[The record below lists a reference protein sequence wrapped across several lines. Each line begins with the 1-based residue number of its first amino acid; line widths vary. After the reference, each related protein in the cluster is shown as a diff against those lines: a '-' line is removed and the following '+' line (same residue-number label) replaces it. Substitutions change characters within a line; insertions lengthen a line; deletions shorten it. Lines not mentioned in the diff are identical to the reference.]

1 MASLNPLTREL
12 VFKLVFYGPGL
23 GGKTSTL
30 QFIFDATKPEHRGKM
45 VSLATPTDRTLYFD
59 FLPLRMPRIRGMSV
73 RLQLFTVPGQMYF
86 AATRKLVLAGS
97 DGIVFVA
104 DSQSAR
110 FDANR
115 ESLEDLKQNLA
126 EHGRDLEHVPH
137 TLQFNKRDLD
147 DTTPIEELDRA
158 LNHHAAPS
166 RGTVATN
173 GAGVFSGLEDIARR
187 VIRAYEIEQP
197 RGDSSPSLTPGS
209 GPGSSEVGLEE
220 AIRGLT
226 DRVTHATPPQGMAAV
241 RVPKDEP
248 SDSTALTQ
256 AHPPGPMAAATG
268 ATSPPPPLATETLA
282 AESREA
288 QDQQPHSGEQRRS
301 VEDGEARD
309 DRDGRDA
316 DDGAD
321 GPGESPESMA
331 LEALEALAPVG
342 EDAPPPHAAW
352 VNGTASPVSPP
363 APPAEVS
370 AVRVVDD
377 ESDQDVTQVFDS
389 AATANRAESEPAPA
403 PSSVGAPPSA
413 GGAAGDAAG
422 ASRPDPLAT
431 TERAGPGSRRTSS
444 DSLAAVIP
452 PNTGPF
458 SLASLWPDA
467 EQQLVREAE
476 AALGTGDGAAA
487 MRVCEPLV
495 FRALAAA
502 AVLVG
507 GAEAP
512 REPAVTALLLGIDG
526 ARYLAFRIAAR
537 RARSGDPVDPVAA
550 YDALLMALEARRAR
564 ARLERTT

>member
-115 ESLEDLKQNLA
+115 ESMEDLHANLA
-126 EHGRDLEHVPH
+126 EHGRSLELVPH
-137 TLQFNKRDLD
+137 TLQYNKRDLD
-147 DTTPIEELDRA
+147 DTTSIEELDRA
-158 LNHHAAPS
+158 LNPHAAPS

-187 VIRAYEIEQP
+187 VIRAYELEQP
-197 RGDSSPSLTPGS
+197 RDSSTSLVPAVS

-226 DRVTHATPPQGMAAV
+226 DRVTRATPPQGTVAV
-241 RVPKDEP
+241 RDRP
-248 SDSTALTQ
+248 SDPQTASG
-256 AHPPGPMAAATG
+256 AG
-268 ATSPPPPLATETLA
+268 ATSPPPPMATETLA
-282 AESREA
+282 AEARHGSEDA
-288 QDQQPHSGEQRRS
+288 QPSSGEHSRR
-301 VEDGEARD
+301 
-309 DRDGRDA
+309 
-316 DDGAD
+316 
-321 GPGESPESMA
+321 PGE
-331 LEALEALAPVG
+331 LAETVEVADIAEVAVPPVDA
-342 EDAPPPHAAW
+342 DAPPPHEAWLNGSGPAA
-352 VNGTASPVSPP
+352 P
-363 APPAEVS
+363 APPAAVS
-370 AVRVVDD
+370 AIRAVED

-389 AATANRAESEPAPA
+389 AATAHRAESEPAPA
-403 PSSVGAPPSA
+403 LATEATLASTTTNMANSPKPPSVVP
-413 GGAAGDAAG
+413 
-422 ASRPDPLAT
+422 SRPDPLAT

-444 DSLAAVIP
+444 DSLAAAIP
-452 PNTGPF
+452 PNSGPF
-458 SLASLWPDA
+458 SLAPLWPDA
-467 EQQLVREAE
+467 ERPLVREAE
-476 AALGTGDGAAA
+476 AMLGTGDGAAA

-495 FRALAAA
+495 FRALASA

-512 REPAVTALLLGIDG
+512 REPALTALLLGIEG
-526 ARYLAFRIAAR
+526 ARYLSFRIAAR
-537 RARSGDPVDPVAA
+537 RARAGEPVEPAAA
-550 YDALLMALEARRAR
+550 YDALLLALEARRVR
-564 ARLERTT
+564 DRIERS

>member
-104 DSQSAR
+104 DSQAAR

-115 ESLEDLKQNLA
+115 ESMEDLKANLA

-158 LNHHAAPS
+158 LNMYAAPS

-197 RGDSSPSLTPGS
+197 RGDASPSLVPGS
-209 GPGSSEVGLEE
+209 APGSSEVGLEE

-226 DRVTHATPPQGMAAV
+226 DRVTHATPPQGMLAV
-241 RVPKDEP
+241 VVPRNLKAEP
-248 SDSTALTQ
+248 D
-256 AHPPGPMAAATG
+256 AAAG
-268 ATSPPPPLATETLA
+268 ATSPPPPMAAEAIAAEARHVQILHQPASPPGAPEAESAAEKGREEASDA
-282 AESREA
+282 AESRE
-288 QDQQPHSGEQRRS
+288 PTSGEPPRH
-301 VEDGEARD
+301 V
-309 DRDGRDA
+309 
-316 DDGAD
+316 DGATE
-321 GPGESPESMA
+321 PPPPPSA
-331 LEALEALAPVG
+331 EANEEDLVERVPVDA
-342 EDAPPPHAAW
+342 DAPPPHRAWTSGAA
-352 VNGTASPVSPP
+352 ADAPA
-363 APPAEVS
+363 APPAAVS
-370 AVRVVDD
+370 AVRVVDEE

-389 AATANRAESEPAPA
+389 AATAHRAESRPPAAQPTAIPA
-403 PSSVGAPPSA
+403 SGPTVMP
-413 GGAAGDAAG
+413 
-422 ASRPDPLAT
+422 SRPDALAT
-431 TERAGPGSRRTSS
+431 TERAAPGSRRISS
-444 DSLAAVIP
+444 DSLAAAIP
-452 PNTGPF
+452 PNSGPF
-458 SLASLWPDA
+458 SLAPLWPDA
-467 EQQLVREAE
+467 ERALVREAE
-476 AALGTGDGAAA
+476 AMLGTGDGAAA

-495 FRALAAA
+495 FRALASA

-512 REPAVTALLLGIDG
+512 REPALTALLLGIDG

-537 RARSGDPVDPVAA
+537 RARAGDPVDPAAA
-550 YDALLMALEARRAR
+550 YDALLLALEARRVR
-564 ARLERTT
+564 DRIERS

>member
-104 DSQSAR
+104 DSQNAR
-110 FDANR
+110 LDANR
-115 ESLEDLKQNLA
+115 ESMEDLRQNLSD
-126 EHGRDLEHVPH
+126 HGRDLEHVPH

-147 DTTPIEELDRA
+147 DTTPIDELDRA
-158 LNHHAAPS
+158 LNLYAAPS

-197 RGDSSPSLTPGS
+197 RGDSSPSLTPGN

-226 DRVTHATPPQGMAAV
+226 DRVTHATPPQGTLAV
-241 RVPKDEP
+241 SAPKEEP
-248 SDSTALTQ
+248 STSS
-256 AHPPGPMAAATG
+256 

-282 AESREA
+282 AE
-288 QDQQPHSGEQRRS
+288 QDQQPHSGEHLRAA
-301 VEDGEARD
+301 EAAPELD
-309 DRDGRDA
+309 LDE
-316 DDGAD
+316 
-321 GPGESPESMA
+321 PGEPASAREDTPP
-331 LEALEALAPVG
+331 LLDVWN
-342 EDAPPPHAAW
+342 DAPPP
-352 VNGTASPVSPP
+352 
-363 APPAEVS
+363 APLAEVS
-370 AVRVVDD
+370 AVRMAED

-389 AATANRAESEPAPA
+389 AATAHHAESEPAPA
-403 PSSVGAPPSA
+403 PESAAESVAASGAAAGFAASPSGSAPPSA
-413 GGAAGDAAG
+413 ASAPISSAAGV
-422 ASRPDPLAT
+422 ASRPDRPDPLAT

-458 SLASLWPDA
+458 SLAPLWPDA

-476 AALGTGDGAAA
+476 AMLGSGDGAAA

-550 YDALLMALEARRAR
+550 YDALLLALEARRAR
-564 ARLERTT
+564 GRLERT

>member
-110 FDANR
+110 LDANR

-158 LNHHAAPS
+158 LNHFAAPS

-209 GPGSSEVGLEE
+209 GPSSSEVGLEE

-226 DRVTHATPPQGMAAV
+226 DRVTHATPPQGTTAV
-241 RVPKDEP
+241 RAPQDEP
-248 SDSTALTQ
+248 
-256 AHPPGPMAAATG
+256 ATG

-301 VEDGEARD
+301 EADGDDDAGEA
-309 DRDGRDA
+309 
-316 DDGAD
+316 
-321 GPGESPESMA
+321 GESPESIA
-331 LEALEALAPVG
+331 LEALEETVPTD
-342 EDAPPPHAAW
+342 EDAPPPHQAW
-352 VNGTASPVSPP
+352 VNGAGSPGSPGAPSPP

-389 AATANRAESEPAPA
+389 AATAHRAESDPAPA
-403 PSSVGAPPSA
+403 PASVGAPPSA
-413 GGAAGDAAG
+413 GGAGNGAGVAPG

-431 TERAGPGSRRTSS
+431 TERAGPGSRRISS

-537 RARSGDPVDPVAA
+537 RARSGDAVDPVAA

-564 ARLERTT
+564 ARLERST